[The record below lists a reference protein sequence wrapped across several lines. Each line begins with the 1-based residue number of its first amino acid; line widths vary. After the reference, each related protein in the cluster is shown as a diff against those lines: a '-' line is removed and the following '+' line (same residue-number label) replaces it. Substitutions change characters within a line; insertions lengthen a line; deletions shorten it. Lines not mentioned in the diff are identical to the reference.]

1 MNLVY
6 TYDKK
11 FRGWFGE
18 KFPLMAGSILGGIM
32 TYFMLLSCDL
42 VNSLDGMWHTS
53 NFVAGNWEIS
63 LGRGLLRYWDK
74 LRFGVVS
81 VATNSVITI
90 VIIALCVPVILD
102 LFQIKNKVVSAL
114 VAGVIVVNPT
124 VCCTLTYSYHSV
136 NYGIAFF
143 FAVMTVCCIYH
154 IGRKNSFLGI
164 FLGGGMLAVTMA
176 TYQPYMGVA
185 CVLLL
190 LLVIDM
196 LLKRCDSKSII
207 RHIITSLISIPV
219 GGVFY
224 WIFTQLMLRRAG
236 MELAGY
242 GGAGSV
248 SVGKI
253 LMNLPASLINC
264 YRLFFDFFV
273 SYEMNL
279 PLSMTKLLLIGIGI
293 FFLICVIHQFLRL
306 WRYHIGYGITFLVA
320 VLLLPVGCDFVT
332 IVAVGSGLSQL
343 MTLSLVLAVAL
354 IWIIV
359 PGEKTFGY
367 IMKRLYS
374 LLMLLLIWFSLMAV
388 TNDQLALKEGKTA
401 TLSLAENMINV
412 LIEEGYFEE
421 NPVFAFV
428 GRPAENP
435 LFAQSPAFQNANE
448 YAKFGCFSVTAGNLT
463 RTWSGIFHNYYGM
476 NMNLCGEAQY
486 DALRGSEA
494 VKQMPVFPKEGSIR
508 EIDGIIVVKVS
519 EMY

>member
-1 MNLVY
+1 MNLLY

-11 FRGWFGE
+11 FRGWFRE
-18 KFPLMAGSILGGIM
+18 KLPLMAGSILGGIM
-32 TYFMLLSCDL
+32 AYFMLLSCDL

-81 VATNSVITI
+81 VPANSIITI
-90 VIIALCVPVILD
+90 IIIAFCVPVILD

-114 VAGVIVVNPT
+114 VAGVIIVNPT

-143 FAVMTVCCIYH
+143 FAVMMVCCIYY
-154 IGRKNSFLGI
+154 IGRKNSFWGI

-185 CVLLL
+185 GVLLL

-196 LLKRCDSKSII
+196 LLKCCDSKSII
-207 RHIITSLISIPV
+207 RHIVTSLLSIPV

-224 WIFTQLMLRRAG
+224 WIFTQLMLYRAG
-236 MELAGY
+236 MALSGY

-253 LMNLPASLINC
+253 LKNLPASLANC
-264 YRLFFDFFV
+264 YGLFYEFFV
-273 SYEMNL
+273 SYQMDM
-279 PLSMTKLLLIGIGI
+279 PLSMTKFLLVGIGLL
-293 FFLICVIHQFLRL
+293 FVISVIYQFLRL
-306 WRYHIGYGITFLVA
+306 WRHHIGYGITFLIA

-343 MTLSLVLAVAL
+343 MTMSLLLAVAL
-354 IWIIV
+354 IWILV
-359 PGEKTFGY
+359 PKEKSVGY

-374 LLMLLLIWFSLMAV
+374 ILMLLLIWFSLLTV

-401 TLSLAENMINV
+401 TLSLTENMINV
-412 LIEEGYFEE
+412 LMEEGYFEE

-428 GRPAENP
+428 GRTAENP
-435 LFAQSPAFQNANE
+435 LFAQSSAFQNANE
-448 YAKFGCFSVTAGNLT
+448 YAKFGSFSVSAGNLI

-476 NMNLCGEAQY
+476 NINLCGEVQY

-494 VKQMPVFPKEGSIR
+494 VKQMPVFPKEGSIC
-508 EIDGIIVVKVS
+508 EIDGIIVIKVS